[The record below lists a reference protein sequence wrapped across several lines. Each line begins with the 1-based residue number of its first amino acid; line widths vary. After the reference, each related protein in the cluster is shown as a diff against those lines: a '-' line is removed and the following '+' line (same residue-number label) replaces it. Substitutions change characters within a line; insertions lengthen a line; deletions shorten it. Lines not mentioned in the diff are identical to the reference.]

1 MAEKTSKYPICTIY
15 DLTTPNLRRKKFI
28 TSNDIKS
35 KEFIS
40 IAFSPN
46 NQGLLVTLT
55 SDPHQ
60 TVYIW
65 QWEKAKQ
72 VGQQTLANSSPN
84 VSGTQVSFSNT
95 DEKVVLVT
103 GNSTYRY
110 FKMQDSNTLKQQ
122 YSSLNKKEQH
132 ISSNYTAHC
141 WLPEGKFLVGTD

>member
-1 MAEKTSKYPICTIY
+1 
-15 DLTTPNLRRKKFI
+15 
-28 TSNDIKS
+28 
-35 KEFIS
+35 
-40 IAFSPN
+40 
-46 NQGLLVTLT
+46 LLVTLT

-72 VGQQTLANSSPN
+72 IGQQTLANSSPN

-103 GNSTYRY
+103 GNNTYRY

-122 YSSLNKKEQH
+122 FSSLNKKE
-132 ISSNYTAHC
+132 
-141 WLPEGKFLVGTD
+141 